1 MSLRERPSVLPV
13 RSLYFAVFLA
23 MVGTLSLSF
32 LVFRQISVRLERKHF
47 DPVYDRLD
55 ELQLET
61 ATRILNSDGRKALEN
76 YLAGLDRI
84 SGAHHYLLDATGID
98 LVGGGSKTELLPP
111 YPSAKWRIRIGDH
124 SLAAQRSE

>member
-1 MSLRERPSVLPV
+1 MSLRERLRVLPT

-61 ATRILNSDGRKALEN
+61 ATRILHNDGPKALAN
-76 YLAGLDRI
+76 YLTGLNHL
-84 SGAHHYLLDATGID
+84 SGARHYLLDAHGID
-98 LVGGGSKTELLPP
+98 LVDGGSRAELLPP
-111 YPSAKWRIRIGDH
+111 PPATKWRIRNG
-124 SLAAQRSE
+124 S